1 MTIRVKRRSF
11 DLPCVIF
18 NETER
23 KRTRSEKSKRSKN
36 RRKRIL
42 RGIKIPKKKEKT
54 SRVEYSANFLLF
66 DYLSSFRFYELSIF
80 HLLNFFFFFN
90 ERFESSILHT
100 HTHTHTYISIKSNYS
115 GPLIALSFTSFTY
128 EATLSLY
135 AARGKW
141 YFNKSTW
148 FVF

>member
-1 MTIRVKRRSF
+1 MKQ
-11 DLPCVIF
+11 
-18 NETER
+18 NEKER
-23 KRTRSEKSKRSKN
+23 GPKNQNEAKIVENEFWEESKFQR
-36 RRKRIL
+36 
-42 RGIKIPKKKEKT
+42 KKKKT